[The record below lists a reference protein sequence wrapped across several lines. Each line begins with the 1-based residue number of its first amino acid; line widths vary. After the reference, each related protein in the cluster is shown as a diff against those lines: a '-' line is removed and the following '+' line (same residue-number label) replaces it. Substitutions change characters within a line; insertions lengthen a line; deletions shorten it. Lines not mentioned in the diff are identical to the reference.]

1 MSRRIAIGLMA
12 AGIAALASAI
22 VVPTMADAATAGDN
36 GSGFGSFNLS
46 ANAPVEQVR
55 FNDGDKCGGTPG
67 GTGGCEGVVPETV
80 STLRSGPIGYALSS
94 VVWPGVLAGNLGAI
108 VVVSGGPDQA
118 NMANDPVR
126 AEARNGSGPDTVTNN
141 DYQGVS
147 MVATAKDDL
156 VAATADIAQSSN
168 SQAGTFNH
176 SSSKTKVAV
185 TGPTTGAAEAY
196 SHADDIALAGGVVTI
211 GSVTSTA
218 KGTTDGLKASASGS
232 TLVNDVK
239 IGGVP
244 VTIDEHGVTVNGNN
258 APVNKAASDAVNAA
272 ITQAGM
278 SIAISQPTGKPVAGS
293 ITYSAGSLIFE
304 WKTSG
309 GTATAILGGATVQL
323 AAVQGGGGFN
333 LDSGATAPFTPGA
346 PAVSGGAPQLGGAV
360 APATGPQV
368 GGAVPAANPAVA
380 APQSLSPALTGNRLP
395 LPGAPSPA
403 FAVLGL
409 AGVGLLAAGMRQ
421 LPDRVLEAR
430 ANACLLG
437 ERT

>member
-1 MSRRIAIGLMA
+1 
-12 AGIAALASAI
+12 
-22 VVPTMADAATAGDN
+22 
-36 GSGFGSFNLS
+36 
-46 ANAPVEQVR
+46 
-55 FNDGDKCGGTPG
+55 
-67 GTGGCEGVVPETV
+67 
-80 STLRSGPIGYALSS
+80 
-94 VVWPGVLAGNLGAI
+94 
-108 VVVSGGPDQA
+108 
-118 NMANDPVR
+118 
-126 AEARNGSGPDTVTNN
+126 
-141 DYQGVS
+141 

-185 TGPTTGAAEAY
+185 TGAATAMADAY

-218 KGTTDGLKASASGS
+218 KGTTDGLKATGSGS

-239 IGGVP
+239 IAGVP

-278 SIAISQPTGKPVAGS
+278 SIAISQPTGKPVGGT
-293 ITYSAGSLIFE
+293 IVYSAGSLIFA

-333 LDSGATAPFTPGA
+333 LDGGLTAPFTPGA
-346 PAVSGGAPQLGGAV
+346 PALSGGAPPLGGAV
-360 APATGPQV
+360 APGPQV
-368 GGAVPAANPAVA
+368 GAVVPGAAPAVA
-380 APQSLSPALTGNRLP
+380 APQAISPALAGNRLP

-437 ERT
+437 ERP

>member
-1 MSRRIAIGLMA
+1 
-12 AGIAALASAI
+12 
-22 VVPTMADAATAGDN
+22 
-36 GSGFGSFNLS
+36 
-46 ANAPVEQVR
+46 
-55 FNDGDKCGGTPG
+55 
-67 GTGGCEGVVPETV
+67 
-80 STLRSGPIGYALSS
+80 
-94 VVWPGVLAGNLGAI
+94 
-108 VVVSGGPDQA
+108 
-118 NMANDPVR
+118 MANDPVR

-239 IGGVP
+239 IAGVP

-258 APVNKAASDAVNAA
+258 QPLNKAASDAVNAA

-323 AAVQGGGGFN
+323 AAVQGGGFN
-333 LDSGATAPFTPGA
+333 FDTGATAPFTPGA
-346 PAVSGGAPQLGGAV
+346 PAVSGGTPQLGGAV

-368 GGAVPAANPAVA
+368 GGVVPGANPAVA
-380 APQSLSPALTGNRLP
+380 APQAISPSLSGNQLP

-403 FAVLGL
+403 FAILGL

-437 ERT
+437 ERP